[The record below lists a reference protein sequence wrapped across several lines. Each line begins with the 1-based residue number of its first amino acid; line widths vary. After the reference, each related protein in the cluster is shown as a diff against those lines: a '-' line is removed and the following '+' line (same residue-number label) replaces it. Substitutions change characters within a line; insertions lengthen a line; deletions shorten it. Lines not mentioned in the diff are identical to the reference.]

1 MRIKTVFI
9 DIDNTLLDF
18 NLSAAQSIRMAF
30 KDCGLTFTENVVS
43 TFRQVNDGLWREIE
57 KKKIT
62 REELHAV
69 RFDMVFEKL
78 GIVYDGRVIEKKF
91 LENLNYC
98 AVPVDGALD
107 IVKYLSAKYT
117 LCTATNAYYNQQI
130 MRLTSAGIL
139 PYISKGFV
147 SEKIGVSK
155 PDVKFFTACLEGVA
169 PIPASECV
177 MIGDSVS
184 ADIDGAKKCGMHT
197 VWFDHDGV
205 GGDGGAEYAV
215 RSLGEIES
223 IL

>member
-1 MRIKTVFI
+1 MRIQTVFI

-18 NLSAAQSIRMAF
+18 NLSAAQSIQTAF

-43 TFRQVNDGLWREIE
+43 TFKQVNDGLWAQIE
-57 KKKIT
+57 KKKLT
-62 REELHAV
+62 REKLHEI
-69 RFDMVFEKL
+69 RFDMVFERL

-117 LCTATNAYYNQQI
+117 LCTATNAYYNQQK
-130 MRLTSAGIL
+130 MRLASAGIL
-139 PYISKGFV
+139 PYIRKSFV

-155 PDVKFFTACLEGVA
+155 PDIKFFSACLDGVA
-169 PIPASECV
+169 PVPSDECV

-184 ADIDGAKKCGMHT
+184 ADIAGAKKCGMHT

-215 RSLGEIES
+215 RSLDEIKN